1 MKAYVRHI
9 GIVDIYGNTHGVSFT
24 EGVNV
29 VTGKSSTGKSAILDI
44 FDYCLG
50 SSTFT
55 PPKHGVTAEF
65 SSLYFIVINLERSS
79 LLLARGKDLKKA
91 FLKEDLDSN
100 FESLEDIKED
110 SFEDSGFLPIEIFR
124 KNLGRYFGLTLT
136 TTDENNELKG
146 LRTNQAKLPS
156 PSVRSFSSFIL
167 QQQNLIANKFALFY
181 RFEEKEKKDQAIEH
195 FKYFAGF
202 VTPEYYSLKQRENE
216 LYTKQRALM
225 LSLKRVGE
233 QEEKFESDLKE
244 LLRQYRAA
252 SGVDL
257 PIGSVHAI
265 ISNPQIALERL
276 LVTPVQT
283 NSESEEYKK
292 LRAAEERV
300 LASQVASLRRSQNK
314 LSDINASIRLTQDIY
329 QPEHLKAL
337 PISLNIERVECP
349 FCNNP
354 QTDILESA
362 NKLSDAID
370 WLNAK
375 LKQSHYMRDSLEE
388 RKNEIMSEV
397 LGIKDKIRS
406 TEESIK
412 KIDKDTEDIDKL
424 KTQYEVSVKIK
435 ARIEILLENA
445 AENERKRINGELA
458 KINAEISSIKKILF
472 GKFNLFEKKKAAEE
486 FIRENMNSI
495 GSNFDFEDFYKPLNL
510 HFSLD
515 TFDLWHETQDGMRV
529 LLRSMGSGANWLY
542 SHLTLFLSLLK
553 YFCSLKERCRIPT
566 ILLFDQPSQVYFP
579 RTDYGEAFNAHELS
593 EKSQDGAAALVDEDL
608 QSVQNMYTQ
617 LVRFCEATAKET
629 GITPQIIVADHADNL
644 ILDSD
649 LNFESLI
656 RARWR
661 TSSKGLIDLDKI
673 NDSR

>member
-9 GIVDIYGNTHGVSFT
+9 GLIDIYGNTHGVSFT

-55 PPKHGVTAEF
+55 PPKHGVTAEYG
-65 SSLYFIVINLERSS
+65 SLYFTVINLERSS
-79 LLLARGKDLKKA
+79 LLLARSKDLKKA
-91 FLKEDLDSN
+91 FLKEELDSN
-100 FESLEDIKED
+100 FELLEDITED
-110 SFEDSGFLPIEIFR
+110 SFEDSGFLPINIFR

-136 TTDENNELKG
+136 TTDEDNEL
-146 LRTNQAKLPS
+146 RSFRANQAKLPS

-202 VTPEYYSLKQRENE
+202 VTPEYYSLRQRENE
-216 LYTKQRALM
+216 LNAKHRTLL
-225 LSLKRVGE
+225 LSIKRITE
-233 QEEKFESDLKE
+233 QEEKFENELKE

-252 SGVDL
+252 SGNDL
-257 PIGSVHAI
+257 QIGNIHAI
-265 ISNPQIALERL
+265 TSNPQIALERL
-276 LVTPVQT
+276 LITPVQT

-292 LRAAEERV
+292 LRAAEERT
-300 LASQVASLRRSQNK
+300 LASQVASLRRCQNK
-314 LSDINASIRLTQDIY
+314 LSDIESSIRLTQDIY
-329 QPEHLKAL
+329 HPEHLNAL
-337 PISLNIERVECP
+337 PESLKIEENECP
-349 FCNNP
+349 FCNSQKSN
-354 QTDILESA
+354 ILESA

-370 WLNAK
+370 WLNTK

-388 RKNEIMSEV
+388 RKNEILKEITEV
-397 LGIKDKIRS
+397 KKKIKL
-406 TEESIK
+406 TEESIN
-412 KIDKDTEDIDKL
+412 KIDKDTEDIAKI
-424 KTQYEVSVKIK
+424 KTQYEVSLKVKT
-435 ARIEILLENA
+435 RIEILLENA
-445 AENERKRINGELA
+445 ADNERKRINEELA
-458 KINAEISSIKKILF
+458 RINAEINSIKKTLRE
-472 GKFNLFEKKKAAEE
+472 KFNLLEKKKAAEE
-486 FIRENMNSI
+486 FINTTMNSI
-495 GSNFDFEDFYKPLNL
+495 GANFDFEEFYKPLNL

-515 TFDLWHETQDGMRV
+515 TFDLWHETEDGMRV

-566 ILLFDQPSQVYFP
+566 ILLLDQPSQVYFP
-579 RTDYGEAFNAHELS
+579 RIDYGDAFNAHDLS
-593 EKSQDGAAALVDEDL
+593 EKSLESEASLVDEDL
-608 QSVQNMYTQ
+608 QSVQNIYRQ
-617 LVRFCEATAKET
+617 LVNFCEETTKDT

-644 ILDSD
+644 TLGPGFS
-649 LNFESLI
+649 FESLV

-661 TSSKGLIDLDKI
+661 THSQGLIARNKI
-673 NDSR
+673 TNP

>member
-9 GIVDIYGNTHGVSFT
+9 GIIDIYGNTHGVSFT

-50 SSTFT
+50 SSIFT
-55 PPKHGVTAEF
+55 PPKHGVTAEYG
-65 SSLYFIVINLERSS
+65 SLYFVVINLERSS

-91 FLKEDLDSN
+91 FLKEDLDSK
-100 FESLEDIKED
+100 FELLEDITED
-110 SFEDSGFLPIEIFR
+110 SFEDSGFLPINIFR

-136 TTDENNELKG
+136 TTEENNELRSF
-146 LRTNQAKLPS
+146 RTNQTKLPS

-216 LYTKQRALM
+216 LNAKHRALL
-225 LSLKRVGE
+225 LSIKKITE
-233 QEEKFESDLKE
+233 QEENFENELKD

-252 SGVDL
+252 SGSEL
-257 PIGSVHAI
+257 KIGNIHAI
-265 ISNPQIALERL
+265 TSNPHIALERL
-276 LVTPVQT
+276 LITPVQT

-314 LSDINASIRLTQDIY
+314 LSDIRSSIRLTQDIY
-329 QPEHLKAL
+329 HPEHLKAL
-337 PISLNIERVECP
+337 PESLKIEENKCP
-349 FCNNP
+349 FCNSQNP
-354 QTDILESA
+354 NILESA

-370 WLNAK
+370 WLNTK

-388 RKNEIMSEV
+388 RKNEIIKEIN
-397 LGIKDKIRS
+397 GIKEKIKS
-406 TEESIK
+406 TEDSIK
-412 KIDKDTEDIDKL
+412 KIDKDTEDIAKL
-424 KTQYEVSVKIK
+424 KTQYEVSLKIK
-435 ARIEILLENA
+435 TRIEILLENA
-445 AENERKRINGELA
+445 VDNERKRINEELVQ
-458 KINAEISSIKKILF
+458 INAEIKSIKKTLHE
-472 GKFNLFEKKKAAEE
+472 KFNLYEKKKEAEE
-486 FIRENMNSI
+486 FIKTTMNSI
-495 GSNFDFEDFYKPLNL
+495 GVNFDFEEFYKPLNL

-515 TFDLWHETQDGMRV
+515 TFDLWHETEDGMRV
-529 LLRSMGSGANWLY
+529 LLRSMGSGANWLS

-566 ILLFDQPSQVYFP
+566 ILLLDQPSQVYFP
-579 RTDYGEAFNAHELS
+579 RTDYGDAFNAYELS
-593 EKSQDGAAALVDEDL
+593 EKSLESEAVLVDHNL

-617 LVRFCEATAKET
+617 LVNFCEETTKET

-644 ILDSD
+644 TLGSGFS
-649 LNFESLI
+649 FESLV

-661 TSSKGLIDLDKI
+661 THSKGLVDLDKVT
-673 NDSR
+673 SSK

>member
-9 GIVDIYGNTHGVSFT
+9 GVIDIYGNTHGVSFT

-55 PPKHGVTAEF
+55 PPKHGVTAEYG
-65 SSLYFIVINLERSS
+65 SLYFVVINLERSS
-79 LLLARGKDLKKA
+79 LLLARSKDLKKA

-100 FESLEDIKED
+100 FEFLDDISED
-110 SFEDSGFLPIEIFR
+110 SFEDSGFLPIAIFR

-136 TTDENNELKG
+136 TTDENNELRSF
-146 LRTNQAKLPS
+146 RTNQAKLPS

-181 RFEEKEKKDQAIEH
+181 RFEEKDKKDQAIEH
-195 FKYFAGF
+195 FKFFAGF

-216 LYTKQRALM
+216 LYTQQRTLTI
-225 LSLKRVGE
+225 SLKRIAE
-233 QEEKFESDLKE
+233 QEEKFEHELKE

-257 PIGSVHAI
+257 PIGSIHAV

-276 LVTPVQT
+276 IVTPVQT

-292 LRAAEERV
+292 LRAAAERV
-300 LASQVASLRRSQNK
+300 LATQVASLRRSQNK
-314 LSDINASIRLTQDIY
+314 LSDVNASIRLTQDIY
-329 QPEHLKAL
+329 HPEHLNAL
-337 PISLNIERVECP
+337 PESIKIDSVECP
-349 FCNNP
+349 FCSN
-354 QTDILESA
+354 QKIDILDSA

-370 WLNAK
+370 WLNSK

-388 RKNEIMSEV
+388 RRNDILKELREIKE
-397 LGIKDKIRS
+397 KIS
-406 TEESIK
+406 ATENSIK

-435 ARIEILLENA
+435 TRIEILLENA
-445 AENERKRINGELA
+445 ADNERRRINEELA
-458 KINAEISSIKKILF
+458 KINAEINSIKKTLLE
-472 GKFNLFEKKKAAEE
+472 KFNLFEKKKAAEE
-486 FIRENMNSI
+486 FINENMNSI
-495 GSNFDFEDFYKPLNL
+495 GVNFDFEDFYKPLNL

-553 YFCSLKERCRIPT
+553 YFCSLKELCRIPT
-566 ILLFDQPSQVYFP
+566 LLLLDQPSQVYFP
-579 RTDYGEAFNAHELS
+579 RIDYGEAFNAHELS
-593 EKSQDGAAALVDEDL
+593 EKSPDDAVSCVDADL
-608 QSVQNMYTQ
+608 QSVQDMYTQ
-617 LVRFCEATAKET
+617 LVRFCEETAKET

-644 ILDSD
+644 VLGEG
-649 LNFESLI
+649 LNFESLVK
-656 RARWR
+656 ARWR

-673 NDSR
+673 NSSR